1 MTGIADVLRVLDEM
15 GTSYAL
21 IGAHAMAARGY
32 PRFTIDIDILT
43 ADRRVLDPS
52 TWTTLERTGAL
63 VDRRRGDPDDPLGGV
78 VRIQRA
84 GLPDVDLVLGKWKWE
99 AAVIDR
105 AEPMRLGEVAVRVP
119 RLADLILLK
128 LAAGGSLDLHD
139 AGVLLTLGDRD
150 ALAREI
156 EARLPEVRPDVS
168 HPWRELLAGR

>member
-1 MTGIADVLRVLDEM
+1 MTGIADVLRLLEAM
-15 GTSYAL
+15 GASHAL

-43 ADRRVLDPS
+43 TDRRVLDPP

-99 AAVIDR
+99 AEVIDR

-139 AGVLLTLGDRD
+139 AAVLLTLGDRD
-150 ALAREI
+150 ALAREV
-156 EARLPEVRPDVS
+156 EERLPEVRPDVS
-168 HPWRELLAGR
+168 HRWRQLLAGR